1 MRVIPVI
8 DILNGKVVHAVKGK
22 RNEYRPI
29 QSILTPSSD
38 PLTITKAFQKLG
50 FRTLYIAD
58 LDSIIDCSTNFQTL
72 KEVALETKLELIVDA
87 GITNIDRAQKL
98 LESGVSKLVIGT
110 ETLKDEAF
118 VSEALERFREE
129 QVIVSLDLKGDRVIT
144 QKTFGG
150 PTDAMALLAEF
161 AEMGVLDVIVLDLL
175 RVGSNEGVNTAF
187 LEHLLDS
194 FKLNLYVGGGVRNI
208 EDLLSLEKLGIS
220 GTLVATSL
228 HNGKISIQD
237 LKSAGLLF

>member
-22 RNEYRPI
+22 RNEYRPV

-38 PLTITKAFQKLG
+38 PLTISEAFQKLG

-58 LDSIIDCSTNFQTL
+58 LDSIIDCSTNFQAL
-72 KEVALETKLELIVDA
+72 KEVASGTKLELIVDA

-110 ETLKDEAF
+110 ETLKDKAF
-118 VSEALERFREE
+118 VAEALERFGEE
-129 QVIVSLDLKGDRVIT
+129 HVIVSLDLKGDKIIT
-144 QKTFGG
+144 QKTFDG
-150 PTDAMALLAEF
+150 PTDAMAILAEF

-175 RVGSNEGVNTAF
+175 RVGSNEGLNTTF
-187 LEHLLDS
+187 LKRLLDS
-194 FKLNLYVGGGVRNI
+194 FKLRIYAGGGVRNI
-208 EDLLSLEKLGIS
+208 DDLLNLEKLGIS
-220 GTLVATSL
+220 GALVATSL
-228 HNGKISIQD
+228 HNGKISILD
-237 LKSAGLLF
+237 LKSAGFLL